1 VDFIEDF
8 DVMVVKSLEN
18 IEDRSNAIQQ
28 SLERIER
35 LLTAVVNHTSGT
47 ATEVSD
53 LSSESVKQLKKIA
66 RNTHLGR
73 TGHILDTDSTV

>member
-35 LLTAVVNHTSGT
+35 LLAAVVDHTSGT

-53 LSSESVKQLKKIA
+53 LSYESVKQLKKIA
-66 RNTHLGR
+66 RNT
-73 TGHILDTDSTV
+73 T

>member
-1 VDFIEDF
+1 MDFIEDF

-35 LLTAVVNHTSGT
+35 LLAAVVDHTSNT

-53 LSSESVKQLKKIA
+53 LSYESVKQLKKIA
-66 RNTHLGR
+66 RNT
-73 TGHILDTDSTV
+73 T